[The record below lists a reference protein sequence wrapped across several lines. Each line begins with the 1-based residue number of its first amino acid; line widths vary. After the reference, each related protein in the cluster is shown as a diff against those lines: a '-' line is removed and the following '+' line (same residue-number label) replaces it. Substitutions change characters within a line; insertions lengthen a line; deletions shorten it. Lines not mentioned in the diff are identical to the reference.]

1 MSTRVTVDMR
11 ESHSLRIELRQNAGA
26 VIVFGLFVL
35 AVVSALYA
43 LMPAARSEPGWLLA
57 IVAVAGAWSAVAL
70 SASEQYEIDSDTGAI
85 RATRSSVRGRRHL
98 SLTTRDVAAVRLR
111 IGGPDDNRRLVELVS
126 DTGAV
131 RVSIPWR
138 LTSLT
143 ASAQQELG
151 HAIASRLEVPV
162 RDQTSS
168 RV

>member
-11 ESHSLRIELRQNAGA
+11 EGNALRIELRQGA
-26 VIVFGLFVL
+26 REVIMFGLLVL
-35 AVVSALYA
+35 GVVSAVYA
-43 LMPAARSEPGWLLA
+43 LMPAARSQPGWLLA
-57 IVAVAGAWSAVAL
+57 ILAAAGAWAAVAL
-70 SASEQYEIDSDTGAI
+70 SAAEVYEIDGEARAI
-85 RATRSSVRGRRHL
+85 SATRSSLLRRRRL

-126 DTGAV
+126 NTGVV
-131 RVSIPWR
+131 RASIPWR
-138 LTSLT
+138 LTTLT